1 MKIPYLLATLC
12 VLPLLAMSISAHAEL
27 IASDDIY
34 TESNGQ
40 SPDQIFAASS
50 ISATGITLT
59 PDVLAD
65 FKETQPYPNLGNFID
80 KSAPARQETD
90 SFLNLWVLLIA
101 GAVLGILSEV
111 FHRMSSR
118 R

>member
-1 MKIPYLLATLC
+1 MKTTHLLATLC
-12 VLPLLAMSISAHAEL
+12 VLPLLAMSISVHAEL

-34 TESNGQ
+34 SESNGQ
-40 SPDQIFAASS
+40 SPDQIFAAPST
-50 ISATGITLT
+50 SATGITLT
-59 PDVLAD
+59 PDVLANY
-65 FKETQPYPNLGNFID
+65 KQSQPGPRPDDFID
-80 KSAPARQETD
+80 YSAPARQGTD
-90 SFLNLWVLLIA
+90 SSLNLWVLLIA

>member
-1 MKIPYLLATLC
+1 MKTPYLLATLC
-12 VLPLLAMSISAHAEL
+12 VLPLLAMSISIHAEL

-40 SPDQIFAASS
+40 SPDQIFAAPST
-50 ISATGITLT
+50 SATWITLT
-59 PDVLAD
+59 ADVLAD
-65 FKETQPYPNLGNFID
+65 DKRSQSGPNISDFID
-80 KSAPARQETD
+80 KSAPARTDTD

>member
-1 MKIPYLLATLC
+1 MKTPYLRATLC
-12 VLPLLAMSISAHAEL
+12 VLPLLAMSISIHAEL

-40 SPDQIFAASS
+40 SPDQIFAAPST
-50 ISATGITLT
+50 SATGITLT
-59 PDVLAD
+59 ADVLAD
-65 FKETQPYPNLGNFID
+65 DKRSQSGPNISDFID
-80 KSAPARQETD
+80 KSAPARTDTD
-90 SFLNLWVLLIA
+90 SFLNLWILLIA